1 MSYRLIELE
10 LTRPLEPVTLGP
22 EEDGAGLIGR
32 FRDRLVGFAL
42 LPAAPG
48 ATLSVEELTAA
59 LDARFGLNALTEC
72 LAGELRRGQL
82 APSIPA
88 PSLTVAICTK
98 DRAARLER
106 LLGTLAPLLAASSG
120 FAAVEGLVIDNAPSD
135 ESTREAVARAPGFRY
150 VREPRAGLDFARN
163 AALAAANGDLIAYL
177 DDDVVVDRG
186 WLAGLYEAWSKHP
199 EAGAW
204 TGLVLPFE
212 LRTEAQIQFER
223 RGGFGRGFTPRVY
236 RADRL
241 DSRLYPVDAGT
252 FGAGCNMAFDR
263 KWLLGLGGFD
273 EALDT
278 GAPLP
283 GGGDLD
289 AFYRMVRSGRALVYE
304 PAYAVYHQHR
314 ETIPQLRRQYWTWGL
329 GFMAFLAK
337 AQRHDPPLKA
347 RHAGMLRWWF
357 ATAATEL
364 LSALRRGRGRETAF
378 AAAELWGGVLGVAGE
393 YDRSLRRVRRIRE
406 GVS

>member
-1 MSYRLIELE
+1 MAYRLVELE
-10 LTRPLEPVTLGP
+10 LTRPIEPVTLSP
-22 EEDGAGLIGR
+22 DEDGVGLIGR

-42 LPAAPG
+42 LPAKPG
-48 ATLSVEELTAA
+48 ATLSAEELSATA
-59 LDARFGLNALTEC
+59 DARFGLTT
-72 LAGELRRGQL
+72 LAARLAEDLRRERP
-82 APSIPA
+82 APPSPG

-98 DRAARLER
+98 DRAARLAR
-106 LLGTLAPLLAASSG
+106 LLESLEPVLAQGCG
-120 FAAVEGLVIDNAPSD
+120 FAAVEVVVVDNAPSD
-135 ESTREAVARAPGFRY
+135 DSTRDAVARAPGFRY

-163 AALAAANGDLIAYL
+163 AALAAATGDLIAYL

-186 WLAGLYEAWSKHP
+186 WLAGLFDAWRNHP

-212 LRTEAQIQFER
+212 LRTEAQIQFEL
-223 RGGFGRGFTPRVY
+223 RGGFGRGYSPRAF

-241 DSRLYPVDAGT
+241 DNRLYPVDAGS

-263 KWLLGLGGFD
+263 KWFIGLGGFD

-289 AFYRMVRSGRALVYE
+289 AFYRVVRSGRTLAYE

-314 ETIPQLRRQYWTWGL
+314 ETLPQLRRQYWTWGL

-337 AQRHDPPLKA
+337 AMRHDPPLKA
-347 RHAGMLRWWF
+347 RHASMLRWWF
-357 ATAATEL
+357 TTATTEVL
-364 LSALRRGRGRETAF
+364 RSLRRGRGRETAF

-393 YDRSLRRVRRIRE
+393 YDRSLKRVRRIRE

>member
-1 MSYRLIELE
+1 MAYRLVELE
-10 LTRPLEPVTLGP
+10 LTRPLAPVTLSP
-22 EEDGAGLIGR
+22 DEDGVGLIAR
-32 FRDRLVGFAL
+32 FKDRLVGFTLWHAG
-42 LPAAPG
+42 PG
-48 ATLSVEELTAA
+48 ATLSSEDLAGIA
-59 LDARFGLNALTEC
+59 DAKFGINALTER
-72 LAGELRRGQL
+72 LADDLRR
-82 APSIPA
+82 ARPEPVPPA

-98 DRAARLER
+98 DRAQRLER
-106 LLGTLAPLLAASSG
+106 LLGTLAPVVSAPAG
-120 FAAVEGLVIDNAPSD
+120 FASVEVVVVDNAPSD
-135 ESTREAVARAPGFRY
+135 ESTREAVARSPGFRY

-163 AALAAANGDLIAYL
+163 RALTAGTGDLIAYL

-186 WLAGLYEAWSKHP
+186 WLKGLYDAWRSHP

-223 RGGFGRGFTPRVY
+223 RGGFGRGFSPRAY

-241 DSRLYPVDAGT
+241 DSRLYPVDAGA

-263 KWLLGLGGFD
+263 KWLVGLGGFD

-289 AFYRMVRSGRALVYE
+289 AFYRVVRSGRTLVYE

-337 AQRHDPPLKA
+337 AKRHDPPLKA

-357 ATAATEL
+357 ATATTEL
-364 LSALRRGRGRETAF
+364 LSALRRGRKRETAF

-393 YDRSLRRVRRIRE
+393 YDRSLKRVRRIRE